1 MPKGKSCVKVEA
13 KVGPVPSPS
22 GVTGARARVVTA
34 VVTAV
39 VVTVVASAPGRACR
53 EESPPLGGVQ
63 MIRHRSVSDGPPT
76 GYEKSW

>member
-1 MPKGKSCVKVEA
+1 MLAFFLDQPVAKPAKSDSSSDEDSSEDDEPAA
-13 KVGPVPSPS
+13 KP
-22 GVTGARARVVTA
+22 ATA
-34 VVTAV
+34 A
-39 VVTVVASAPGRACR
+39 ADSGRACR